1 MLEISH
7 LEFHRARK
15 CVRNSDGIPPSVR
28 SIGASVI
35 WKCFSILQREGELE
49 EGTKVRGDTV
59 KFELQLESGGDSAGA
74 STRSSF
80 LSANLNL
87 IP

>member
-1 MLEISH
+1 MLE
-7 LEFHRARK
+7 
-15 CVRNSDGIPPSVR
+15 
-28 SIGASVI
+28 
-35 WKCFSILQREGELE
+35 REGELE
-49 EGTKVRGDTV
+49 EGTKVRCDTV